1 MKLTE
6 LSLFIQE
13 YKSMRAAASEL
24 NLPVQNIHW
33 ALNKVKGRTY
43 VLQDDEGNY
52 QLLREVVSK
61 KGS

>member
-6 LSLFIQE
+6 LNLFVQE

-24 NLPVQNIHW
+24 NLPVQNVHW
-33 ALNKVKGRTY
+33 ALNKVKGRTF
-43 VLQDDEGNY
+43 VVQNDDGTY
-52 QLLREVVSK
+52 MLLREVVSK